1 MYSFKSRIRFSEV
14 NQSGHLDMSSI
25 IDYFQDCSLFHSEE
39 AGLGLSYFQIHKKA
53 WILSSWQIKVF
64 RYPEIFENIVI
75 STYPYNIKGFMGY
88 RNFTMTDEDGEICAA
103 ADSSW
108 IYMNMENKKPIRVT
122 PEESEPYGLDKKLDM
137 DFNKGRIQIPEQMD
151 KLEPFPVLPSYIDSN
166 KHVNNGQYVKFAMN
180 YLTESFHPTEI
191 RVEYRNA
198 AKIGNIIYPMAHTN
212 DAVCTIS
219 LTDEN
224 EKPYAVIE
232 FVN

>member
-39 AGLGLSYFQIHKKA
+39 VGLGLSYFQIHKKA
-53 WILSSWQIKVF
+53 WILSSWQIQVF
-64 RYPEIFENIVI
+64 RYPKIYETVTI
-75 STYPYNIKGFMGY
+75 STYPYHIKGFMGY
-88 RNFTMTDEDGEICAA
+88 RNFTMTDENGEICAVG
-103 ADSSW
+103 DSSW
-108 IYMNMENKKPIRVT
+108 IYMNMETNKPVRAL
-122 PEESEPYGLDKKLDM
+122 PEESEPYGIEPKIDM
-137 DFNKGRIQIPEQMD
+137 DYKKGKIQIPEHMD
-151 KLEPFPVLPSYIDSN
+151 NLTPFPVLPSYIDSN
-166 KHVNNGQYVKFAMN
+166 NHVNNGQYVKFAMN

-198 AKIGNIIYPMAHTN
+198 AKIGDTIYPMVHT
-212 DAVCTIS
+212 DDTVCTIS
-219 LTDEN
+219 LADED